1 VVIQISHLSPD
12 LRAYARVPCVF
23 VLFAVFGLSLF
34 TAVVHSRTVV
44 PVVVR
49 RLTMGTR
56 RWNESDE
63 AKSGYVN
70 ELFSALAKR
79 YDRMTD
85 VWTLGLHRLW
95 KRQAMKL
102 LAVRPGERV
111 LDVATGTGDL
121 AFAEAAAVGPEG
133 RVVGVD
139 ACQPM
144 LDVAL
149 RRQLGT
155 VDFQQGDATD
165 LRFPDESFDVVTIG
179 FGLRNVADRGQ
190 ALREFRRVLRPGGRL
205 MVLDFS
211 TPTSKPLKALH
222 DLLYFGV
229 MPRVGWAF
237 AWHRDA
243 HHYTADS
250 IRTWMSRDGLSTA
263 ISEAGFVDGRY
274 VSLSTGFATV
284 HFGSR
289 ADS

>member
-1 VVIQISHLSPD
+1 MV
-12 LRAYARVPCVF
+12 
-23 VLFAVFGLSLF
+23 
-34 TAVVHSRTVV
+34 
-44 PVVVR
+44 
-49 RLTMGTR
+49 TR

-63 AKSGYVN
+63 AKSSYVN
-70 ELFSALAKR
+70 ELFSALASR
-79 YDRMTD
+79 YNVMTD

-102 LAVRPGERV
+102 LALQPGQRV

-121 AFAEAAAVGPEG
+121 AFVEKAAVGAEG
-133 RVVGVD
+133 QVVGVD
-139 ACQPM
+139 SCAAM
-144 LDVAL
+144 LEVA
-149 RRQLGT
+149 RGRHRGV
-155 VDFQQGDATD
+155 VDFHEGDAMD
-165 LRFPDESFDVVTIG
+165 LQFPDSSFDVITIG

-222 DLLYFGV
+222 DLFYFVV
-229 MPRVGWAF
+229 MPKVGRVV

-250 IRTWMSRDGLSTA
+250 IRTWLSRDELSKA
-263 ISEAGFVDGRY
+263 VLDAGFVDIRY
-274 VSLSTGFATV
+274 VSLSTGFGTV

-289 ADS
+289 AAS